1 MRPHLKFLLP
11 DIKTANQACE
21 ALLLARIDNK
31 NISFLAK
38 PGIDLGN
45 LQSASTIESTN
56 IVNEAE
62 KGILIGA
69 SIGLLFGLYAHYF
82 QPWITESMNVH
93 WMVLVGAMMIL
104 GAALS
109 SIGAAVF
116 GTNLFNDDLKN
127 YESKIEQGAI
137 LMIVTAPFQRSNE
150 IRKIVSKLH
159 LKFDF

>member
-11 DIKTANQACE
+11 DIKTANQASE
-21 ALLLARIDNK
+21 ALLLARIEDK

-38 PGIDLGN
+38 PGVNLGK
-45 LQSASTIESTN
+45 LRPASAVESTN
-56 IVNEAE
+56 VVNEAQR
-62 KGILIGA
+62 GILIGGV
-69 SIGLLFGLYAHYF
+69 IGLLIGLYMHYF

-93 WMVLVGAMMIL
+93 WMVIVGALTVFGATISAV
-104 GAALS
+104 GAA
-109 SIGAAVF
+109 IF
-116 GTNLFNDDLKN
+116 GTNFFNDDLKN

-159 LKFDF
+159 LKF